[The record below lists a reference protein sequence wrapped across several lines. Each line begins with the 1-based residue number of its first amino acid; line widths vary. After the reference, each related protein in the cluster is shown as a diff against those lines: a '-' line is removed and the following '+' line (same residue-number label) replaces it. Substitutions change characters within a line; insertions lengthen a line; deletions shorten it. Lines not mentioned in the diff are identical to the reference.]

1 MRALTSAIMKDK
13 NLQKKSPNNVL
24 NKLEQ
29 DAKPRV
35 SINRGDQQRL
45 HAELDKIEALRQEI
59 LADIA
64 KQADLKIKQEE
75 VIQRALHNID
85 YNQKKVEDKQA
96 KLRELEEK
104 YNLFYKRKN
113 TL

>member
-1 MRALTSAIMKDK
+1 MKDN

-24 NKLEQ
+24 NKLNKE
-29 DAKPRV
+29 AEPKV
-35 SINRGDQQRL
+35 VINRGDQKRL
-45 HAELDKIEALRQEI
+45 RAELDKIEALRREI

-64 KQADLKIKQEE
+64 IQAALKIKQEE
-75 VIQRALHNID
+75 VISKALHNID
-85 YNQKKVEDKQA
+85 YNQKKVENKQA

-104 YNLFYKRKN
+104 YNLFYKRKH

>member
-1 MRALTSAIMKDK
+1 MKDN

-24 NKLEQ
+24 NKLNKE
-29 DAKPRV
+29 AEPKV
-35 SINRGDQQRL
+35 VINRGDQKRL
-45 HAELDKIEALRQEI
+45 RAELDKIEALRQEI

-64 KQADLKIKQEE
+64 AQAELKIKQEE
-75 VIQRALHNID
+75 AIQRALHNID
-85 YNQKKVEDKQA
+85 YNQKKVEKKQE

-104 YNLFYKRKN
+104 YNLFYKRKP